1 MKSNQARTQTGK
13 GCNIVGKGPTKHR
26 LHQPPKFMGSDGQS
40 NNQSINRGK
49 GKT

>member
-1 MKSNQARTQTGK
+1 MKSNQAGKKTG
-13 GCNIVGKGPTKHR
+13 GGGNIVGNGPTKHR

-40 NNQSINRGK
+40 NNQSTNRGK